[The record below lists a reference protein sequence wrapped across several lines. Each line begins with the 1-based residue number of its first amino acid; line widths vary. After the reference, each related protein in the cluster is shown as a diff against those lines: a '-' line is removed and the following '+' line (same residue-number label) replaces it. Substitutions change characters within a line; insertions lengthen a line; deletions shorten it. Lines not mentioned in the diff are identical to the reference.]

1 MKYDRPPFPPPR
13 RSARFS
19 SSSRSLAGLPLLAL
33 ALTGFVG
40 LATTAPSCAHSDE
53 STIVL
58 GGRPDDGAS
67 LGTDASPGGFG
78 EGLDADPATC
88 RLANGIDDDG
98 DGYTEAEGDCDD
110 CRASRNPG
118 AYDYP
123 GNGID
128 EDCSGR
134 ADDELLDCDTGAPL
148 DSTDPFAAVQALGLC
163 RTTTEEARGAE
174 KTWGVISARYVKP
187 DGTPETDPLS
197 HGISPTF
204 GVNKPQEG
212 ASMLILSTGT
222 ARAPDMPGY
231 RSIRGYEKGYTS
243 GAPSGYP
250 KESPSCPG
258 IKTGRPH
265 DGAGL
270 EIVVRVPTNVRSLHV
285 DQNFFTLE
293 FPGYVC
299 THFNDFFVVDM
310 EPRVPSY
317 PDGNIAFD
325 SAGNPI
331 SVNNALLQACQPGKL
346 AGRDYACP
354 LGTDSLKGTGF
365 DVVEDESSP
374 APHAAT
380 GWLTTSAPVQPG
392 ATIRL
397 RFAIWDS
404 SDGRLDSTVLVDRFG
419 WSERENAGTKPYEG
433 PN

>member
-1 MKYDRPPFPPPR
+1 MKI
-13 RSARFS
+13 
-19 SSSRSLAGLPLLAL
+19 LLAL
-33 ALTGFVG
+33 AAVIVLSST
-40 LATTAPSCAHSDE
+40 ATSCARSDE

-58 GGRPDDGAS
+58 GGPADPGFS
-67 LGTDASPGGFG
+67 GGDASTPGFE

-88 RLANGIDDDG
+88 RAANGIDDDG

-110 CRASRNPG
+110 CRRSRNPG

-123 GNGID
+123 GNGVD

-134 ADDELLDCDTGAPL
+134 ADDEVLDCDTGAPI
-148 DSTDPFAAVQALGLC
+148 DSTDPFGAVRALGLC
-163 RTTTEEARGAE
+163 RTTTEDARGAQ

-197 HGISPTF
+197 HGISASF

-212 ASMLILSTGT
+212 ASMLLLSTGT
-222 ARAPDMPGY
+222 ARAPGMPGY
-231 RSIRGYEKGYTS
+231 RSISGYEKGYTS
-243 GAPSGYP
+243 GAPAGYP

-258 IKTGRPH
+258 ITTGRPH
-265 DGAGL
+265 DGAGF
-270 EIVVRVPTNVRSLHV
+270 EVVVRVPTNVRSLRV

-299 THFNDFFVVDM
+299 TNFNDFFVIEM

-331 SVNNALLQACQPGKL
+331 SVNNALLQVCEPRKIG
-346 AGRDYACP
+346 GRDYTCP
-354 LGTDSLKGTGF
+354 LGTSSLSGTGF
-365 DVVEDESSP
+365 DVVGDDSSP

-380 GWLTTSAPVQPG
+380 GWLTTSAPVPAG
-392 ATIRL
+392 KTIRL
-397 RFAIWDS
+397 RFTIWDS
-404 SDGRLDSTVLVDRFG
+404 SDGKLDSSVLVDRFG
-419 WSERENAGTKPYEG
+419 WSQLEDAGTKPAD
-433 PN
+433 PR